1 MHGFLKKALVYI
13 PVSCAL
19 GLILAAVVVIY
30 FSRGLPSLEEL
41 ERVQPK
47 LATLVYSSDGHVLKE
62 FAVESRIALPYEAI
76 PQTMIDA
83 VMSIED
89 RRFYTHWGVD
99 LKRTLK
105 AAYVDLIHWGRIQGA
120 STLTQQLARNLFL
133 TMEVTWR
140 RKIKEA
146 LTAIRI
152 ERTYSKKEILEMYM
166 NQVYFRRG
174 AYGIQ
179 SAAQEYFGKNAEE
192 LSLEEYA
199 LLAAQLKG
207 PGYSPFLY
215 PDRALQRRNLVLK
228 VMADCGKISRAEM
241 QEAQTRPLGVRPKQE
256 EIGEA
261 PYFTEHIRRQLKAD
275 PRYGTEAIYE
285 RGLSV
290 YTTLNLKLQ
299 KIAEEVLQRK
309 LAEFQAPIDERIA
322 RIEQAAAT
330 QARMDSLRRAMSS
343 LSETED
349 LGQSVS
355 DALSDSLAAL
365 ADSLRK
371 THIVQGAL
379 LAIEPHT
386 GRILAMVGGRDFRES
401 EFNRVVQAL
410 RQPGSAFKPF
420 VYTAAIDNGYRTTD
434 IILDT
439 AHSVPMPDGTLWRP
453 ENYDQKY
460 LGPITLR
467 EGLKKSRNLV
477 TIRLLLKIHPQQ
489 AVRYARKM
497 GITTRIA
504 PVYSLALGS
513 CEATLLDLTSGFCVF
528 PNGGVHVAPISILQI
543 VDRDGRVSEERSQG
557 AENEVLSAE
566 TAAIMTSMLQSVMEK
581 GGTGYAARTW
591 YGFKRPAGGKTGT
604 TGNFADAWYIGFT
617 PQIAAGVWIGFDE
630 KISLGKRRSGAVVA
644 LPVWAQFM
652 KAAHD
657 SLHLPVEDFIIPST
671 VVQLDICAE
680 THQIAT
686 DYCPRVLHELFNPG
700 TEPAE
705 RCPLHRLTPEA
716 RPPLQDE
723 RGPKRGTLEF

>member
-1 MHGFLKKALVYI
+1 MHGFLKKVLIYI
-13 PVSCAL
+13 PISCAL
-19 GLILAAVVVIY
+19 GLILAAAIVLY
-30 FSRGLPSLEEL
+30 FSRDLPSLEEL
-41 ERVQPK
+41 ERIRPK

-62 FAVESRIALPYEAI
+62 YAEESRISLPYEAI

-83 VMSIED
+83 VMAIED
-89 RRFYTHWGVD
+89 RRFYTHWGID

-105 AAYVDLIHWGRIQGA
+105 AAYVDIRHWGIVEGA

-133 TMEVTWR
+133 TMKVKWS

-166 NQVYFRRG
+166 NQVYFRHG

-179 SAAQEYFGKNAEE
+179 SAAQTYFGKNADE
-192 LSLEEYA
+192 LSLDEYA

-207 PGYSPFLY
+207 YGYSPFLH
-215 PDRALQRRNLVLK
+215 PDRALQRRNLVLR
-228 VMADCGKISRAEM
+228 VMAHCGKISEEEAR
-241 QEAQTRPLGVRPKQE
+241 EAQSRPLGVRSKREQ
-256 EIGEA
+256 IGEA
-261 PYFTEHIRRQLKAD
+261 PYFTEHIRRQLSAD

-285 RGLSV
+285 RGLTI

-309 LAEFQAPIDERIA
+309 LEEFQAPIDERIA
-322 RIEQAAAT
+322 QLQQVAAA

-343 LSETED
+343 LSEAKD
-349 LGQSVS
+349 LGQPISN
-355 DALSDSLAAL
+355 ALSDSLAAL

-379 LAIEPHT
+379 VALEPHT
-386 GRILAMVGGRDFRES
+386 GRILAMVGGRDFKES
-401 EFNRVVQAL
+401 EFNRAVQAL

-434 IILDT
+434 IIFDT
-439 AHSVPMPDGTLWRP
+439 AISIPMPDGTLWQP

-460 LGPITLR
+460 VGPITLR

-477 TIRLLLKIHPQQ
+477 TIQLLMKIYPEQ
-489 AVRYARKM
+489 AVRYAHKM
-497 GITTRIA
+497 GISTSID
-504 PVYSLALGS
+504 PVLSLALGS
-513 CEATLLDLTSGFCVF
+513 CEVTLLDLTSAFCVF
-528 PNGGVHVAPISILQI
+528 PNGGVHVKPITTLRI
-543 VDRDGRVSEERSQG
+543 VDRDGRVLEKRGQG

-581 GGTGYAARTW
+581 GGTGYGAKTW
-591 YGFKRPAGGKTGT
+591 VGFKRPAGGKTGT
-604 TGNFADAWYIGFT
+604 TGNFADAWYLGFT

-630 KISLGKRRSGAVVA
+630 KISLGRGKSGAVVA

-657 SLHLPVEDFIIPST
+657 SLHLPVEDFAIPST
-671 VVQLDICAE
+671 VVQLDLCAE
-680 THQIAT
+680 THKIAT
-686 DYCPRVLHELFNPG
+686 DYCPRILHELFLPG
-700 TEPAE
+700 TEPTE
-705 RCPLHRLTPEA
+705 RCPIHRLTPEA
-716 RPPLQDE
+716 HPPLQDE